1 MAVTKVINSESKQ
14 YKPVLTDMLVLDAVP
29 TVNSL
34 NGVTSDAVAR
44 AIAGASG
51 EVPQVTEN
59 DNGKVLGAIYDEGG
73 AAVEWVE
80 PPVALPDMTGNDGK
94 ILGAVDNSGT
104 MEAQWI
110 SKPVSNVTTTMG
122 SFTVGV
128 NGSGAP
134 VTVDCFNG
142 TRQTQN
148 TGSNYSAGGST
159 ISGTWYAAL
168 KFDLG
173 ENVTVDGNAWGNPL
187 FVVPTTVSVTLPT
200 GSSLID
206 SNSGLL
212 FAQIY
217 ESGGQTFISN
227 RGTPY
232 SWASTNPITVT
243 TVGDVS
249 TVTLT
254 AGSYEF
260 VKAWNP
266 NPSYDTLLFFLAFTG
281 TLTSEAQTELENALS
296 GCTVK
301 NNTQFGSGFT
311 KITGYSIK
319 PAVIPDINSY
329 QANKFLKVGSNGSY
343 LQWSTLSVDEVP
355 TVGSTDDGKVLTASY
370 SGGVGSYSW
379 ETAQGG
385 GSSLPSIT
393 GNEYKVL
400 SVNSNASATEWT
412 LPLRKAGFTVNF
424 DSTKKIYTV
433 SVPNSGYQLYGVEG
447 EFLSTIS
454 IMSYS
459 STTINNLWLLINDSQ
474 YNDADTQ
481 SSVDSFYWTKAIQV
495 ISGTATMNEYKPWPL
510 FMTELSLRKKSSG
523 QVKVHLAL
531 SSSPSIADA
540 INNVSISGVT
550 GRLLE
555 TI

>member
-80 PPVALPDMTGNDGK
+80 PPVALPEYDTDDDGK
-94 ILGAVDNSGT
+94 VLGVVVSGVEPT
-104 MEAQWI
+104 ASVEWVEPSSYTAGAGL
-110 SKPVSNVTTTMG
+110 SLSSNTFNVNAGDGLTIGNESITRTTT
-122 SFTVGV
+122 
-128 NGSGAP
+128 A
-134 VTVDCFNG
+134 
-142 TRQTQN
+142 
-148 TGSNYSAGGST
+148 
-159 ISGTWYAAL
+159 
-168 KFDLG
+168 
-173 ENVTVDGNAWGNPL
+173 
-187 FVVPTTVSVTLPT
+187 VVPTDASGIGNYIAALNSSLVSSISNDGLSCEFLIDYGVLSGVTSADYYIAICPIGSYGNAMTQKLVFGQPISAVKNPDNNWVIPT
-200 GSSLID
+200 GTVFTILSSEINTSL
-206 SNSGLL
+206 SNITL
-212 FAQIY
+212 ADVQ
-217 ESGGQTFISN
+217 N
-227 RGTPY
+227 
-232 SWASTNPITVT
+232 NP
-243 TVGDVS
+243 
-249 TVTLT
+249 
-254 AGSYEF
+254 
-260 VKAWNP
+260 
-266 NPSYDTLLFFLAFTG
+266 
-281 TLTSEAQTELENALS
+281 
-296 GCTVK
+296 
-301 NNTQFGSGFT
+301 
-311 KITGYSIK
+311 TGYCIVPIYYNSWYGQYVTINFK
-319 PAVIPDINSY
+319 VTDAGEGTAETANLSYTETMSNCVKVSNPVPSSTSLDENKVLTVNSSGNAVWATPATP
-329 QANKFLKVGSNGSY
+329 
-343 LQWSTLSVDEVP
+343 SVDEVP

-379 ETAQGG
+379 QTAQGG

-495 ISGTATMNEYKPWPL
+495 ISGTATMNEYKSWPL